1 MSSPYKDTESQDVQI
16 IELTQRLAQV
26 TAERDQLR
34 HQDPERYEER
44 IGMNQWFLAFCKN
57 FFAFK

>member
-1 MSSPYKDTESQDVQI
+1 MSSPYKDTEAAQDVQI

-44 IGMNQWFLAFCKN
+44 IGMNQWFLAFCN
-57 FFAFK
+57 